1 MKQGIKVKDIRDFK
15 KAVERLD
22 KVLKR
27 IQQYKPRAYIYVTP
41 SQINLMSEHNDEE
54 STNQDLIVTS
64 GIIVNLDCG
73 DW

>member
-1 MKQGIKVKDIRDFK
+1 MKQGIKVKDIRDFE

-22 KVLKR
+22 EVLER
-27 IQQYKPRAYIYVTP
+27 IQQYKPTAYIYVTP
-41 SQINLMSEHNDEE
+41 SQISLMSEKNDEV
-54 STNQDLIVTS
+54 SANQDLIVTS

>member
-1 MKQGIKVKDIRDFK
+1 MKQGIKVKDIRDFE

-22 KVLKR
+22 EVLER
-27 IQQYKPRAYIYVTP
+27 IQQYKPTAYIYVTP
-41 SQINLMSEHNDEE
+41 SQINLMSEKNDEV
-54 STNQDLIVTS
+54 SANQDLIVTS

>member
-1 MKQGIKVKDIRDFK
+1 MKQGIKARDIRDFE

-22 KVLKR
+22 KVLER

-41 SQINLMSEHNDEE
+41 SQINLMSNHNDEE
-54 STNQDLIVTS
+54 FTNQDLIVAS
-64 GIIVNLDCG
+64 GTILHLDCG